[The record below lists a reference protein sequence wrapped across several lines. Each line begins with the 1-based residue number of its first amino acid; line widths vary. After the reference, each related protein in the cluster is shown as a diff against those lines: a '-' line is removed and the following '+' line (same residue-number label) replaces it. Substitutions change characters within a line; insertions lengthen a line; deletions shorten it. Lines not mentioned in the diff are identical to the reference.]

1 MKRIVLFLLLL
12 STLACKAV
20 GVEYNGFKYILNQA
34 RTQATIRSYN
44 GPDGSIIIPSYI
56 GDAKVTSVESLI
68 LNGCTNKYTD
78 IFVPNT
84 VTKLLQLS
92 NNHLPLKS
100 VVIDTDEDILNGG
113 GPVISFGYAHDV
125 EFDNIIMFG
134 TDKSISD
141 PIHQNLEY
149 WVSYK
154 TYVQYINKVEIQTIG
169 QSTSLYAHIYL
180 YDTKN
185 QFIFDEETFQYL
197 LNGLKMRGTPLKD
210 ITSIDLSSIKT
221 TISFSEGFNP
231 SSRLPIGATVKV
243 SADLTYTNEG
253 TIPDLVDFSAPSS
266 DKSNVTISYS
276 RTNTQNWNSV
286 CLPFDIEESYF
297 PNGTK
302 IYTYDSSSETSITL
316 RRTTDK
322 VEAGHP
328 CFIYSDADSWN
339 LNIPNASISNGV
351 KAQTE
356 SIGDWQLVGSFERR
370 TIGQGKYKLTAD
382 GTEMNSTTA
391 DDATVAPF
399 RCYVEAT
406 SASGN
411 APARLS
417 VGVDEE
423 LPITVILN
431 DEPEKK
437 VMLYDLMGRPN
448 SGRSAFQISTDKKQ
462 IMIRK

>member
-1 MKRIVLFLLLL
+1 MKRIALFLLLL

-20 GVEYNGFKYILNQA
+20 GDEYNGFTYKVIGSKVE
-34 RTQATIRSYN
+34 IRGYN
-44 GPDGSIIIPSYI
+44 GPSGSIIVPTEINSIPVKTI
-56 GDAKVTSVESLI
+56 VELI
-68 LNGCTNKYTD
+68 KSGNSHEYTD
-78 IFVPNT
+78 IFIPNT
-84 VTKLLQLS
+84 VTKIGNLS
-92 NNHLPLKS
+92 DNHLPLNS
-100 VVIDTDEDILNGG
+100 IVIDMDKDSYVSGTLVYIRD
-113 GPVISFGYAHDV
+113 A
-125 EFDNIIMFG
+125 FDPNLQMNNIIEF
-134 TDKSISD
+134 SS
-141 PIHQNLEY
+141 E
-149 WVSYK
+149 K
-154 TYVQYINKVEIQTIG
+154 TSTLNKYSNYFCNNGYFEYINIAKIQIEE
-169 QSTSLYAHIYL
+169 QSTSLYAHL
-180 YDTKN
+180 FLFGKSN
-185 QFIFDEETFQYL
+185 ELQFCDETFQYL

-231 SSRLPIGATVKV
+231 SSLLPIGATVKV
-243 SADLTYTNEG
+243 SANLTYTNEG

-266 DKSNVTISYS
+266 DKSDITIKYS
-276 RTNTQNWNSV
+276 RSNTLNWNSV

-297 PNGTK
+297 PEGTK
-302 IYTYDSSSETSITL
+302 IYTYDSSSDTSITL

-322 VEAGHP
+322 VEAGRP
-328 CFIYSDADSWN
+328 CFIYSEADSWN

-417 VGVDEE
+417 VGVDEG

-448 SGRSAFQISTDKKQ
+448 SGRSTFQISTDKKQ

>member
-1 MKRIVLFLLLL
+1 MLSALEKRGTNLEDITCIDFSKVKATSKGHTLSFSFDDSFNPASLL
-12 STLACKAV
+12 S
-20 GVEYNGFKYILNQA
+20 
-34 RTQATIRSYN
+34 
-44 GPDGSIIIPSYI
+44 
-56 GDAKVTSVESLI
+56 
-68 LNGCTNKYTD
+68 
-78 IFVPNT
+78 
-84 VTKLLQLS
+84 
-92 NNHLPLKS
+92 
-100 VVIDTDEDILNGG
+100 
-113 GPVISFGYAHDV
+113 
-125 EFDNIIMFG
+125 
-134 TDKSISD
+134 
-141 PIHQNLEY
+141 
-149 WVSYK
+149 
-154 TYVQYINKVEIQTIG
+154 
-169 QSTSLYAHIYL
+169 
-180 YDTKN
+180 
-185 QFIFDEETFQYL
+185 
-197 LNGLKMRGTPLKD
+197 
-210 ITSIDLSSIKT
+210 
-221 TISFSEGFNP
+221 SE
-231 SSRLPIGATVKV
+231 ATVI
-243 SADLTYTNEG
+243 LPNRTYTS
-253 TIPDLVDFSAPSS
+253 IPDLVDFSAPSS

-276 RTNTQNWNSV
+276 RTNTRNWNSV

-297 PNGTK
+297 PEGTK

-322 VEAGHP
+322 VEAGRP
-328 CFIYSDADSWN
+328 CFIYSEADSWN

-448 SGRSAFQISTDKKQ
+448 SGRSTFQISTDKKQ

>member
-1 MKRIVLFLLLL
+1 MKRIVLFFLLL
-12 STLACKAV
+12 STLACKAADIK
-20 GVEYNGFKYILNQA
+20 YHNGFKY
-34 RTQATIRSYN
+34 TATSTKVTIIGYN
-44 GPDGSIIIPSYI
+44 GPSGSIIIPSEIDGKPVKTIVELIGNSNEYI
-56 GDAKVTSVESLI
+56 
-68 LNGCTNKYTD
+68 D

-84 VTKLLQLS
+84 VTNLGKLS
-92 NNHLPLKS
+92 DNHLPLKS
-100 VVIDTDEDILNGG
+100 VVIDTDKDIQNGG
-113 GPVISFGYAHDV
+113 TVISFNNAHDV
-125 EFDNIIMFG
+125 QFDNIIMFG
-134 TDKSISD
+134 TDKNISG
-141 PIHQNLEY
+141 PIDDL
-149 WVSYK
+149 YK
-154 TYVQYINKVEIQTIG
+154 WFSSPTFVQYINKVEIQTKG

-180 YDTKN
+180 YDTKK
-185 QFIFDEETFQYL
+185 QFFFDEETFQYL
-197 LNGLKMRGTPLKD
+197 LNGLKMRGTPLED

-221 TISFSEGFNP
+221 TISFSEEFDP
-231 SSRLPIGATVKV
+231 SSLLPIGATVKV

-253 TIPDLVDFSAPSS
+253 TIPDLVDFSAPTS
-266 DKSNVTISYS
+266 DKSNITISYS

-286 CLPFDIEESYF
+286 CLPFEIEESYF
-297 PNGTK
+297 PEGTK
-302 IYTYDSSSETSITL
+302 IYTYDSSTQTSITL

-322 VEAGHP
+322 VEAGRP
-328 CFIYSDADSWN
+328 CFIYSEADSWN

-351 KAQTE
+351 QAQTE

-370 TIGQGKYKLTAD
+370 TIGKGKYKLTAD

>member
-1 MKRIVLFLLLL
+1 MKRIVLFFLLL
-12 STLACKAV
+12 STLACKAADIK
-20 GVEYNGFKYILNQA
+20 YHNGFKY
-34 RTQATIRSYN
+34 TATSTKVTIIGYN
-44 GPDGSIIIPSYI
+44 GPSGSIIVPSEI
-56 GDAKVTSVESLI
+56 EGKMVTKITSLI
-68 LNGCTNKYTD
+68 PDKCGTKYND
-78 IFVPNT
+78 IYIPNT
-84 VTKLLQLS
+84 ITSLS
-92 NNHLPLKS
+92 TLSYNHSSLKS
-100 VVIDTDEDILNGG
+100 VIIDTDKDIQDGG
-113 GPVISFGYAHDV
+113 IVISFNNAHDV
-125 EFDNIIMFG
+125 ELDNIIMFG
-134 TDKSISD
+134 TDKNISN
-141 PIHQNLEY
+141 PIENNLLF
-149 WVSYK
+149 WFSFDK
-154 TYVQYINKVEIQTIG
+154 FVQYINKVEIQTIG

-231 SSRLPIGATVKV
+231 SSLLPIGATVKV

-253 TIPDLVDFSAPSS
+253 TIPDLVDFCAPST
-266 DKSNVTISYS
+266 DKSNITISYS

-297 PNGTK
+297 PEGTK
-302 IYTYDSSSETSITL
+302 IYTYDSSTQTSITL

-322 VEAGHP
+322 VEAGRP
-328 CFIYSDADSWN
+328 CFIYSEADSWN

-351 KAQTE
+351 QAQTE

-370 TIGQGKYKLTAD
+370 TIGKGKYKLTSD
-382 GTEMNSTTA
+382 GKEMNSTTA

-448 SGRSAFQISTDKKQ
+448 SGRSTFQISTDKKQ

>member
-1 MKRIVLFLLLL
+1 MKRIALFLLLL

-20 GVEYNGFKYILNQA
+20 GEEYNGFTYKVNVS
-34 RTQATIRSYN
+34 TIEIRGYN
-44 GPDGSIIIPSYI
+44 GPSGSIIVPTEIEGKP
-56 GDAKVTSVESLI
+56 VTNILKLVSSESK
-68 LNGCTNKYTD
+68 NKYSD
-78 IFVPNT
+78 IFIPNT
-84 VTKLLQLS
+84 VTYIGILS
-92 NNHLPLKS
+92 DNHSPLKS
-100 VVIDTDEDILNGG
+100 VVIDTDVYIQCASAIIFNNAYETNLN
-113 GPVISFGYAHDV
+113 
-125 EFDNIIMFG
+125 NIILFG
-134 TDKSISD
+134 SD
-141 PIHQNLEY
+141 EKKTNPLGTTKTPWINNGNLE
-149 WVSYK
+149 
-154 TYVQYINKVEIQTIG
+154 YINKVEIQFKG
-169 QSTSLYAHIYL
+169 QAKSLYAHIYL
-180 YDTKN
+180 YGQLNTTEY
-185 QFIFDEETFQYL
+185 IFGEERFQYL
-197 LNGLKMRGTPLKD
+197 LSALEKRGTNLED
-210 ITSIDLSSIKT
+210 ITCIDFSKVKASKGHTL
-221 TISFSEGFNP
+221 SFSFDDSFNP
-231 SSRLPIGATVKV
+231 ASLLPSEATVI
-243 SADLTYTNEG
+243 LPNRTYTS
-253 TIPDLVDFSAPSS
+253 IPDLVDFSAPSS

-322 VEAGHP
+322 VVAGRP
-328 CFIYSDADSWN
+328 CFIYSEADSWN

-351 KAQTE
+351 QAQTE

-382 GTEMNSTTA
+382 GTEMNSTTS

-448 SGRSAFQISTDKKQ
+448 SGRSTFQISTDKKQ

>member
-12 STLACKAV
+12 STLACKAAV
-20 GVEYNGFKYILNQA
+20 GEEYNGFTY
-34 RTQATIRSYN
+34 TATSTKVTIKGYN
-44 GPDGSIIIPSYI
+44 GPSGSIIVPSEINHIPVKTI
-56 GDAKVTSVESLI
+56 VELI
-68 LNGCTNKYTD
+68 KSGNNNKYTD
-78 IFVPNT
+78 IFVPKT
-84 VTKLLQLS
+84 VTKLFQLS

-100 VVIDTDEDILNGG
+100 VVIDTDEDIQNGG
-113 GPVISFGYAHDV
+113 TVISFNNAHDV
-125 EFDNIIMFG
+125 EFENIIMFG

-154 TYVQYINKVEIQTIG
+154 TYVQYINKVEIQTNG

-185 QFIFDEETFQYL
+185 QFYFDDETFQYL

-231 SSRLPIGATVKV
+231 SSLLPIGATVKV
-243 SADLTYTNEG
+243 SANLTYTNEG
-253 TIPDLVDFSAPSS
+253 AIPDLVDFSAPSS
-266 DKSNVTISYS
+266 DKSDITIKYS
-276 RTNTQNWNSV
+276 RSNTLNWNSV

-297 PNGTK
+297 PERTK
-302 IYTYDSSSETSITL
+302 IYTYDSSTETSITL

-322 VEAGHP
+322 VEAGRP
-328 CFIYSDADSWN
+328 CFIYSEADSWN

-351 KAQTE
+351 QAQTE